1 MENQHQH
8 IDTASDLRDLIAVTP
23 EEATPIPAAP
33 DKEYT
38 KVLIDKQTFR
48 EMRLQLLSYRTDIR
62 YFTNSVI
69 AQEEK
74 NRIAAQL
81 TEILDKVSWDK
92 VKLVDWKTSPRFG
105 GAS

>member
-1 MENQHQH
+1 MKTQHES

-38 KVLIDKQTFR
+38 KVLIDKQIFR

-62 YFTNSVI
+62 YFTNNVI

-74 NRIAAQL
+74 DRTVAHL
-81 TEILDKVSWDK
+81 TEILDKVAWHK
-92 VKLVDWKTSPRFG
+92 VELID
-105 GAS
+105 

>member
-1 MENQHQH
+1 MRLSLVMKTQHES

-38 KVLIDKQTFR
+38 KVLIDKQIFR

-62 YFTNSVI
+62 YFTNNVI

-74 NRIAAQL
+74 DRTVAHL
-81 TEILDKVSWDK
+81 TEILDKVAWHK
-92 VKLVDWKTSPRFG
+92 VELID
-105 GAS
+105 

>member
-1 MENQHQH
+1 MKTQHES

-23 EEATPIPAAP
+23 EEATLIPAAP

-38 KVLIDKQTFR
+38 KVLIDKQVFR

-74 NRIAAQL
+74 IRIAAQL
-81 TEILDKVSWDK
+81 TEILDKAAWDK
-92 VKLVDWKTSPRFG
+92 VKLID
-105 GAS
+105 

>member
-1 MENQHQH
+1 MKTQHES
-8 IDTASDLRDLIAVTP
+8 IDTASDLRDLIVVTP
-23 EEATPIPAAP
+23 EEQTHIPAAP

-38 KVLIDKQTFR
+38 KVLIDKQIFR

-62 YFTNSVI
+62 YFTNNVI

-74 NRIAAQL
+74 NRIAAEL

-92 VKLVDWKTSPRFG
+92 VKLVD
-105 GAS
+105 

>member
-1 MENQHQH
+1 MKTQHES

-23 EEATPIPAAP
+23 EEQNPIPAAP

-62 YFTNSVI
+62 HFTSSVI

-74 NRIAAQL
+74 NRIAAEL

-92 VKLVDWKTSPRFG
+92 VKLVD
-105 GAS
+105 

>member
-1 MENQHQH
+1 MRLSLVMKTQHES

-23 EEATPIPAAP
+23 EEQNPIPAAP

-62 YFTNSVI
+62 YFTSSVI

-74 NRIAAQL
+74 NRIAAEL

-92 VKLVDWKTSPRFG
+92 VKLVD
-105 GAS
+105 

>member
-38 KVLIDKQTFR
+38 KVLIDKQIFR

-69 AQEEK
+69 AEEEK

-81 TEILDKVSWDK
+81 TEILDKAAWDK
-92 VKLVDWKTSPRFG
+92 VKLID
-105 GAS
+105 

>member
-1 MENQHQH
+1 MKTQHES

-23 EEATPIPAAP
+23 EEQTPIPAAP
-33 DKEYT
+33 NEYT
-38 KVLIDKQTFR
+38 KVLIDKQVFR

-74 NRIAAQL
+74 NRIAAEL
-81 TEILDKVSWDK
+81 TEILDKVAWDK

-105 GAS
+105 GVS

>member
-1 MENQHQH
+1 MKTQHES

-23 EEATPIPAAP
+23 EEQNPIPAAP

-48 EMRLQLLSYRTDIR
+48 EMRLQLVSYRTDIR
-62 YFTNSVI
+62 HFTSSVI
-69 AQEEK
+69 TREEK
-74 NRIAAQL
+74 NRIAAEL

-92 VKLVDWKTSPRFG
+92 VKLVD
-105 GAS
+105 